1 MTIAKF
7 SRRRKQAFLLGVA
20 LIGVAAVPQATLA
33 KEKIFEINVTN
44 DLNLASGEPMIG
56 VDPKN
61 PNNLAVIEMTLGS
74 KQRPVNSYDQQDYKI
89 ALNDYYGTMGNAGRV
104 LLSKDGGKTWTPQP
118 PPTIGGDPYL
128 AYGPKSEIYA
138 GAEGG
143 HELDPKTDLARLA
156 EFGEVGLSVSTD
168 GGGTFS
174 KFQSAGTP
182 INRPWLSVDWSNG
195 KVYTVSSGLYDATN
209 GRHNARTPAAIS
221 DRWLVTWGPQLTSK
235 SEPRRLGGPDFSAS
249 GGSTI
254 ATAHGVVAATFVL
267 GGPPPGQGAAPPGAT
282 RPIPPS
288 LQAAVGGRV
297 NACSTEAPCLFFE
310 TTTDDGRSWARHY
323 VPVTDVNGQ
332 RVGVV
337 ADPKRPGRYTIS
349 GLTGDKTN
357 VFSMRTADS
366 GKTWSKPVFLP
377 QVTKAV
383 KFKQWMAMGPSG
395 VVGLIWKDRR
405 DDLTSPEQIAK
416 TQQAGANRAFEHA
429 FDVYSSI
436 SCDGGTTWT
445 TPLRVN
451 GETSPAGPPG
461 SDDFAYLALD
471 AKNAHLVWGD
481 RRLQPTV
488 VNVPGAAGGVQTFYG
503 KLPFT
508 LASKGKACRGG

>member
-1 MTIAKF
+1 MTIVKRL
-7 SRRRKQAFLLGVA
+7 RRMKQTILVGTA
-20 LIGVAAVPQATLA
+20 LAAVTVTPQIAAA
-33 KEKIFEINVTN
+33 KEQIFETNVTN

-61 PNNLAVIEMTLGS
+61 PNNLAVIEFTLGS
-74 KQRPVNSYDQQDYKI
+74 KQRPANSYDQQDYSI
-89 ALNDYYGTMGNAGRV
+89 AINDYQGTMGNSGRV
-104 LLSKDGGKTWTPQP
+104 LISKDGGRSWTPKA

-143 HELDPKTDLARLA
+143 HQLDPKTDLSRVA
-156 EFGEVGLSVSTD
+156 EFGEIGLSVSTD
-168 GGGTFS
+168 GGNSFS
-174 KFQSAGTP
+174 KFQTAGTP

-195 KVYTVSSGLYDATN
+195 KVYTVSSGTYDASS
-209 GRHNARTPAAIS
+209 GRHNARTPGSIS
-221 DRWLVTWGPQLTSK
+221 DRWLVTWAPRLTAK
-235 SEPRRLGGPDFSAS
+235 SEPRRLGGPDFSAA

-282 RPIPPS
+282 RPVPAS
-288 LQAAVGGRV
+288 LQAAVAGRV
-297 NACSTEAPCLFFE
+297 TACSTEAPCLFFE
-310 TTTDDGRSWARHY
+310 TTADDGRNWTRHY
-323 VPVTDVNGQ
+323 VPVTDLNGQ

-337 ADPKRPGRYTIS
+337 ADPKRPGHYTIT

-357 VFSMRTADS
+357 FFAMRTADS
-366 GKTWSKPVFLP
+366 GKTWSKPVILP

-383 KFKQWMAMGPSG
+383 KFKQWTAIGPSG
-395 VVGLIWKDRR
+395 VIGLIWKDRR
-405 DDLTSPEQIAK
+405 DDLTSPEQVAK
-416 TQQAGANRAFEHA
+416 TVTVGANRAFEHA

-445 TPLRVN
+445 KPLRVN
-451 GETSPAGPPG
+451 SKTSPAGPPG
-461 SDDFAYLALD
+461 SDDFAYMALD
-471 AKNAHLVWGD
+471 SQNAHLVWGD
-481 RRLQPTV
+481 RRLQPKV

-508 LASKGKACRGG
+508 LATNGKTCKGG